1 MKIKHYPGKV
11 VMEDPWLSIN
21 DRTMDLVYAANW
33 VGAQNLGTYNENN
46 DKSNKVKFNSIS
58 RSKSCRDVGRSNER
72 DYENKTYSLE
82 DNGYNYSNNV
92 PTENLSQLAKYQQNI
107 EEKVRENN
115 NFIIQ
120 NKLKHSYSFKD
131 MPNGYKPSTLKRVKR
146 RNFTEWD
153 IESFGSNSKQP
164 PVPPQRKDS
173 LKYAHRQRKVDSK
186 KNYYPLPDPGP
197 VPIDPSAESYYEYY
211 SRVSQ
216 QNNDTDSDKIKQLQ
230 TDTKKEKPS
239 QNGESKQNG
248 TVRGFSNDTMYQLIN
263 TMATL
268 DLTPIKSRTGKPG
281 HDMDGEPEDLG
292 LYAQAANESL
302 STCDPLPE
310 HTTQPTNERN
320 GRIEDAKPSFRSKSM
335 RVKSEGRA
343 PLRAY
348 LDVVQ
353 PNSEPYN
360 GVTVTQPKRNLSPGE
375 QLTLMQYEMF
385 NGNKNPPALLISN
398 GFQSIDLGK
407 ESDYRTTNGVAK
419 QIKRDKYG
427 KLYNTVRVKSDDRY
441 DRYNDILA
449 FGSHKER
456 SEERV
461 MNGNGVYSRSA
472 KSSSSGSDSD
482 FSIPRP
488 KLIVPVHTYGTR
500 KRRTGNLCHRDSNA
514 TDSTLDAG
522 IVLDVTRLEDQ
533 TDKSLEKQRN
543 GESEGRVEVSR
554 ENKYLSTMAP
564 GKVFGELAILYN
576 CKRTAT
582 IKAATDCRLWA
593 IERQC
598 FQTIMMRTG
607 LIRQAEYTDFL
618 KSVPIF
624 KDLPEDTLI
633 KISDVL
639 EETHYQNGDYIVR
652 QGARGDTFFIISKGQ
667 VKVTQKQPNGNDE
680 KFLRTLG
687 KGDFF
692 GEKALQGDDLRTA
705 NIICDSPE
713 GTTCLVIDRETF
725 NQLISTLDEI
735 RTKYKDEGDSR
746 QRLNEEFANLRLSDL
761 RIIATLGIG
770 GFGRVELVQIQG
782 DPSRSFA
789 LKQMKKAQI
798 VETRQQQHIMSEK
811 EIMSEMNCEF
821 IVKLYKTF
829 KDRKYLY
836 MLMETCLGGELWT
849 ILRDRGQFDD
859 ATTRFYT
866 ACVVEAFHYLH
877 SRNIIYRDLKPEN
890 LLLDSKG
897 YVKLVDF
904 GFSKKLQASRKTW
917 TFCGTPEYV
926 APEVIMNRGHD
937 ISADYWSLGVLMF
950 ELLTG
955 SPPFTGAD
963 PMKTYNKILKGI
975 DAVEFP
981 RCITRNA
988 ANLIKKLCRDNP
1000 AERLGYQRGGI
1011 TEIQKHKWFDGFN
1024 WEGLAQRTLD
1034 PPIMPVVK
1042 SPLDTHNF
1050 DQYPA
1055 DADEP
1060 PPDDLSGWD
1069 ATF

>member
-11 VMEDPWLSIN
+11 VMEDPWLSIT

-33 VGAQNLGTYNENN
+33 VGAGNLRTYDENYN
-46 DKSNKVKFNSIS
+46 QPQKVKFNTIS
-58 RSKSCRDVGRSNER
+58 RSKSCRDIGRNT
-72 DYENKTYSLE
+72 DKDDKTYSI
-82 DNGYNYSNNV
+82 DNNNDHHNQNGNLNG
-92 PTENLSQLAKYQQNI
+92 ENISQLAKYQQNI
-107 EEKVRENN
+107 EEKARANN
-115 NFIIQ
+115 MFTTQ
-120 NKLKHSYSFKD
+120 TKLKHSYSFKD
-131 MPNGYKPSTLKRVKR
+131 MPNGYRPSTLKRVKR

-153 IESFGSNSKQP
+153 VEPNVTNNKHP
-164 PVPPQRKDS
+164 PIPPQRRDS

-186 KNYYPLPDPGP
+186 KSIHTLPDPGP
-197 VPIDPSAESYYEYY
+197 VPPDPSSESYYEYY

-216 QNNDTDSDKIKQLQ
+216 QVNDTDNDKMKKVQI
-230 TDTKKEKPS
+230 DTSKEKNFIH
-239 QNGESKQNG
+239 NGHESKNG
-248 TVRGFSNDTMYQLIN
+248 NGSFSNDTMYQLIN

-268 DLTPIKSRTGKPG
+268 DLTPIKSRSGNSLDT
-281 HDMDGEPEDLG
+281 DCEAEDLG
-292 LYAQAANESL
+292 IYMRPINESL

-310 HTTQPTNERN
+310 RTSLPTNDRS
-320 GRIEDAKPSFRSKSM
+320 RRMEDSKPGLRSKSL
-335 RVKSEGRA
+335 RVKSEGRP

-348 LDVVQ
+348 LDVVK
-353 PNSEPYN
+353 PDRESYN
-360 GVTVTQPKRNLSPGE
+360 GVTVTQPKRNLSPSE
-375 QLTLMQYEMF
+375 QLSLMQYEMYK
-385 NGNKNPPALLISN
+385 GGPKNPPVPPISN
-398 GFQSIDLGK
+398 GFHSSGSGK
-407 ESDYRTTNGVAK
+407 ESDYRTLSGVAR

-427 KLYNTVRVKSDDRY
+427 KLYNTVRVKSDNRY
-441 DRYNDILA
+441 DRYNDLL
-449 FGSHKER
+449 FDMPKER
-456 SEERV
+456 SDERV
-461 MNGNGVYSRSA
+461 SLSNGYSRSA

-500 KRRTGNLCHRDSNA
+500 KRRTGNLCQRESNA
-514 TDSTLDAG
+514 TDPSDAG
-522 IVLDVTRLEDQ
+522 IELEVTRLED
-533 TDKSLEKQRN
+533 TNDKAVEKQHTNN
-543 GESEGRVEVSR
+543 GDAEGRVEVSR

-639 EETHYQNGDYIVR
+639 EETHYQNGDYIIR

-667 VKVTQKQPNGNDE
+667 VKVTQKQNSNDE
-680 KFLRTLG
+680 KFIRTLV

-705 NIICDSPE
+705 NIIADNPE

-725 NQLISTLDEI
+725 NQLISALDEI
-735 RTKYKDEGDSR
+735 RTKYKDEGESR
-746 QRLNEEFANLRLSDL
+746 ARLNEEFAQLRLSDL

-782 DPSRSFA
+782 DASRSFA

-849 ILRDRGQFDD
+849 ILRDKGQFDD

-1024 WEGLAQRTLD
+1024 WEGLAMRTLD
-1034 PPIMPVVK
+1034 PPITPTVK

-1050 DQYPA
+1050 DQYPP

-1069 ATF
+1069 ASF

>member
-1 MKIKHYPGKV
+1 
-11 VMEDPWLSIN
+11 MEDPWLSIN

-33 VGAQNLGTYNENN
+33 VGANNLNSYKE
-46 DKSNKVKFNSIS
+46 DDEQSNSSKFNSIS
-58 RSKSCRDVGRSNER
+58 RSKSCRDVGRSVDKEENNNTYLQASQSYKYNHNGGNE
-72 DYENKTYSLE
+72 NI
-82 DNGYNYSNNV
+82 
-92 PTENLSQLAKYQQNI
+92 SQLAKYQQDI
-107 EEKVRENN
+107 EEKARSNQ
-115 NFIIQ
+115 NFLMQ

-131 MPNGYKPSTLKRVKR
+131 MPNGYKPSTLRRVKR

-153 IESFGSNSKQP
+153 IEAFGTNDRHPP
-164 PVPPQRKDS
+164 PVPPQRKES

-186 KNYYPLPDPGP
+186 KNCYPLPDPGP
-197 VPIDPSAESYYEYY
+197 VPPDPSSESYYEYY
-211 SRVSQ
+211 ARVSQ
-216 QNNDTDSDKIKQLQ
+216 QNNDTDSDKIKLMQKNP
-230 TDTKKEKPS
+230 KKERNVL
-239 QNGESKQNG
+239 NGDMKSNG
-248 TVRGFSNDTMYQLIN
+248 TVRGYGNDTMYQIIN
-263 TMATL
+263 SMATL
-268 DLTPIKSRTGKPG
+268 DLTPIKSRTGNKNL
-281 HDMDGEPEDLG
+281 DMDSDAEDLG
-292 LYAQAANESL
+292 LYMHPINESL
-302 STCDPLPE
+302 STCEPLPQ
-310 HTTQPTNERN
+310 HTTQPDNERN
-320 GRIEDAKPSFRSKSM
+320 GRTDSIRPSFRSKSL

-348 LDVVQ
+348 LDTTDHEI
-353 PNSEPYN
+353 NAYS
-360 GVTVTQPKRNLSPGE
+360 GVTVTQPKRNLSPSE
-375 QLTLMQYEMF
+375 QLSLMQRGMF
-385 NGNKNPPALLISN
+385 RGSHPPPVPVTGN
-398 GFQSIDLGK
+398 GFKSIDLGK
-407 ESDYRTTNGVAK
+407 ESDYRTTNGARH
-419 QIKRDKYG
+419 IKPDKYG
-427 KLYNTVRVKSDDRY
+427 KLYNTVRVKSEDRY
-441 DRYNDILA
+441 DRYNDILSFNSA
-449 FGSHKER
+449 R
-456 SEERV
+456 DRISEERV
-461 MNGNGVYSRSA
+461 INNNSVYSRSA

-500 KRRTGNLCHRDSNA
+500 KRRTGNLCQRDSTA
-514 TDSTLDAG
+514 TESSLDAG
-522 IVLDVTRLEDQ
+522 ILLDVTRLEDNNSFDQ
-533 TDKSLEKQRN
+533 NDSRN
-543 GESEGRVEVSR
+543 EDSEGRVEVSR

-639 EETHYQNGDYIVR
+639 EETHYQNGDYIIR

-667 VKVTQKQPNGNDE
+667 VKVTQKQPNSNDE
-680 KFLRTLG
+680 KFLRTLT

-705 NIICDSPE
+705 NIVCDSPD

-735 RTKYKDEGDSR
+735 RTKYKDEGDDR

-782 DPSRSFA
+782 DASRSFA

-859 ATTRFYT
+859 STTRFYT

-981 RCITRNA
+981 RSITRNA

-1034 PPIMPVVK
+1034 PPITPVVK
-1042 SPLDTHNF
+1042 SAVDTHNF
-1050 DQYPA
+1050 DQYPP

>member
-1 MKIKHYPGKV
+1 MKIKHYPGKA
-11 VMEDPWLSIN
+11 VMEDPWLSLN

-33 VGAQNLGTYNENN
+33 VGAENLNEYNSTSSSQ
-46 DKSNKVKFNSIS
+46 SNGSKFNSIS
-58 RSKSCRDVGRSNER
+58 RSKSCRDVGRTVDR
-72 DYENKTYSLE
+72 DQNDSSYDSEH
-82 DNGYNYSNNV
+82 NGYNYPPNVPSSNNI
-92 PTENLSQLAKYQQNI
+92 SQLAKYQQDI
-107 EEKVRENN
+107 EEKSRATNN
-115 NFIIQ
+115 LLIQ

-131 MPNGYKPSTLKRVKR
+131 MPNGYKPSTLRRVKR

-153 IESFGSNSKQP
+153 IDAFGNNERQP
-164 PVPPQRKDS
+164 PIPPQRKES
-173 LKYAHRQRKVDSK
+173 LKYAHRQKKVDSK
-186 KNYYPLPDPGP
+186 KPCYPLPDPGP
-197 VPIDPSAESYYEYY
+197 VPPDPSSESYYEYY

-216 QNNDTDSDKIKQLQ
+216 QNNETDSDKIKLIHK
-230 TDTKKEKPS
+230 DPKIEPPNY
-239 QNGESKQNG
+239 NGSISNNSI
-248 TVRGFSNDTMYQLIN
+248 RGFGNDMYQIIN
-263 TMATL
+263 SMATL
-268 DLTPIKSRTGKPG
+268 DLAPIKFRSGKHK
-281 HDMDGEPEDLG
+281 HDKDSDAEGFG
-292 LYAQAANESL
+292 LYKHNNGSACEQI
-302 STCDPLPE
+302 PQ
-310 HTTQPTNERN
+310 HIKQPNIELN
-320 GRIEDAKPSFRSKSM
+320 GCVDDARPNFRSKSL
-335 RVKSEGRA
+335 RVKSESRA
-343 PLRAY
+343 PLKAY
-348 LDVVQ
+348 LDTM
-353 PNSEPYN
+353 EYN
-360 GVTVTQPKRNLSPGE
+360 DNAYNNNVTVTQPKRNLSPSE
-375 QLTLMQYEMF
+375 QLTLMQYETCK
-385 NGNKNPPALLISN
+385 GSQNPPLPPISN
-398 GFQSIDLGK
+398 GYNSVKWGK
-407 ESDYRTTNGVAK
+407 ESDHRTSNGAIRQK
-419 QIKRDKYG
+419 SDKYG
-427 KLYNTVRVKSDDRY
+427 KLYNTVRVKSEDRY
-441 DRYNDILA
+441 DRYNDILSL
-449 FGSHKER
+449 GQLREGI

-461 MNGNGVYSRSA
+461 SDKAKNGAYPRSA

-500 KRRTGNLCHRDSNA
+500 KRRTGNLCQRESNA
-514 TDSTLDAG
+514 TECSLDAG
-522 IVLDVTRLEDQ
+522 IVLNVSRLEEQ
-533 TDKSLEKQRN
+533 SKENHRN
-543 GESEGRVEVSR
+543 GDTEGRVEVSR

-639 EETHYQNGDYIVR
+639 EETHYQNGDYIIR

-667 VKVTQKQPNGNDE
+667 VKVTQKQPNSNDE
-680 KFLRTLG
+680 KFIRTLT

-705 NIICDSPE
+705 NIVCDSPE

-735 RTKYKDEGDSR
+735 RTKYKDEGDDR

-782 DPSRSFA
+782 DSSRSFA

-849 ILRDRGQFDD
+849 ILRDKGQFDD
-859 ATTRFYT
+859 STTRFYT

-1024 WEGLAQRTLD
+1024 WEGLAMRTLE
-1034 PPIMPVVK
+1034 PPIKPTVK
-1042 SPLDTHNF
+1042 SAVDTHNF
-1050 DQYPA
+1050 DQYPP

>member
-1 MKIKHYPGKV
+1 MKLKHYPGKA

-33 VGAQNLGTYNENN
+33 IGASNLSNYNEN
-46 DKSNKVKFNSIS
+46 DKTSDKVKFNSIS
-58 RSKSCRDVGRSNER
+58 RSKSCRDIGRNEK
-72 DYENKTYSLE
+72 DYDSKTISFE
-82 DNGYNYSNNV
+82 DNEYKSDQNV
-92 PTENLSQLAKYQQNI
+92 PTENISQLAKYQQDI
-107 EEKVRENN
+107 EEKARANN
-115 NFIIQ
+115 NLISQ

-131 MPNGYKPSTLKRVKR
+131 MPNGYRPSTLRRVKR

-153 IESFGSNSKQP
+153 IEAFGSNERQP
-164 PVPPQRKDS
+164 PAPPQRKDS
-173 LKYAHRQRKVDSK
+173 LKYAHRQRKADSK

-197 VPIDPSAESYYEYY
+197 VPPDPSSESYYEYY

-230 TDTKKEKPS
+230 KDTKKERTS
-239 QNGESKQNG
+239 NSDAKQNG
-248 TVRGFSNDTMYQLIN
+248 TVRGFSNSGETMYHLIN
-263 TMATL
+263 SMATL
-268 DLTPIKSRTGKPG
+268 DLTPIKARSKKNL
-281 HDMDGEPEDLG
+281 DMDCEAEDLG
-292 LYAQAANESL
+292 LFMRPVNESL
-302 STCDPLPE
+302 STCNQLPE
-310 HTTQPTNERN
+310 HTTQQENERS
-320 GRIEDAKPSFRSKSM
+320 GRMDDVKPSFRSKSM

-348 LDVVQ
+348 LDSVH
-353 PNSEPYN
+353 NDSKALN
-360 GVTVTQPKRNLSPGE
+360 VTVTQPKRNLSPSE
-375 QLTLMQYEMF
+375 QLTLMQYDMF
-385 NGNKNPPALLISN
+385 NGSQNSPAHPLGN
-398 GFQSIDLGK
+398 GFHSADLGN
-407 ESDYRTTNGVAK
+407 ESDYRTTNGAIK

-427 KLYNTVRVKSDDRY
+427 KLYNTVRVKSEDRY
-441 DRYNDILA
+441 DRYNDILSFA
-449 FGSHKER
+449 PPKDR
-456 SEERV
+456 ISEERV
-461 MNGNGVYSRSA
+461 LKTNGAYPRSA

-488 KLIVPVHTYGTR
+488 KLIVPVHTYGMR
-500 KRRTGNLCHRDSNA
+500 KRRTGNLCQRESNA
-514 TDSTLDAG
+514 TESSLDAG
-522 IVLDVTRLEDQ
+522 VLLDVTRLEDS
-533 TDKSLEKQRN
+533 TDASPESKD
-543 GESEGRVEVSR
+543 SEGRVEVSR

-624 KDLPEDTLI
+624 KNLPEDTLI

-639 EETHYQNGDYIVR
+639 EETHYQNGDYIIR

-667 VKVTQKQPNGNDE
+667 VKVTQKQPNSNDE
-680 KFLRTLG
+680 KFIRTLT

-782 DPSRSFA
+782 DSSRSFA

-859 ATTRFYT
+859 STTRFYT

-1024 WEGLAQRTLD
+1024 WEGLAQRTLE
-1034 PPIMPVVK
+1034 PPITPVVK
-1042 SPLDTHNF
+1042 SALDTHNF
-1050 DQYPA
+1050 DQYPP

>member
-1 MKIKHYPGKV
+1 MKLKHYPGKA

-33 VGAQNLGTYNENN
+33 VGASNLSSYNENDN
-46 DKSNKVKFNSIS
+46 GSNKVKFNSIS
-58 RSKSCRDVGRSNER
+58 RSKSCRDVGRNDKDIS
-72 DYENKTYSLE
+72 KTSSFDDDTYKS
-82 DNGYNYSNNV
+82 DQNV
-92 PTENLSQLAKYQQNI
+92 PSENISPLAKYQQDI
-107 EEKVRENN
+107 EEKARANN
-115 NFIIQ
+115 DLISQ

-131 MPNGYKPSTLKRVKR
+131 MPNGYKPSTLRRVKR

-153 IESFGSNSKQP
+153 IEAFGSNEREAP
-164 PVPPQRKDS
+164 APPQRKDS
-173 LKYAHRQRKVDSK
+173 LRYAHRQRKVDSK
-186 KNYYPLPDPGP
+186 KSYYPLPDPGP
-197 VPIDPSAESYYEYY
+197 VPPDPSSESYYEYY

-216 QNNDTDSDKIKQLQ
+216 QNNDTDSDKIKLQ
-230 TDTKKEKPS
+230 KDTKKERS
-239 QNGESKQNG
+239 SNTEMKQNG
-248 TVRGFSNDTMYQLIN
+248 TVRGYNNGGDTMYHLIN
-263 TMATL
+263 SMATL
-268 DLTPIKSRTGKPG
+268 DLTPIKARSKKNLDT
-281 HDMDGEPEDLG
+281 DCEEDDLG
-292 LYAQAANESL
+292 LYMRPIKESL
-302 STCDPLPE
+302 STCDRLPE
-310 HTTQPTNERN
+310 RTTQQENERS
-320 GRIEDAKPSFRSKSM
+320 GRADDVKPSFRSKSM

-348 LDVVQ
+348 LDTANNDSKAF
-353 PNSEPYN
+353 NS
-360 GVTVTQPKRNLSPGE
+360 VTVTQPKRNLSPSE
-375 QLTLMQYEMF
+375 QLTLMQYDMF
-385 NGNKNPPALLISN
+385 NGNQKQPATIN
-398 GFQSIDLGK
+398 GFHSFDEAK
-407 ESDYRTTNGVAK
+407 ESDYRTTNGALK

-427 KLYNTVRVKSDDRY
+427 KLYNTVRVKSEDRY
-441 DRYNDILA
+441 DRYNDIL
-449 FGSHKER
+449 SLTQPKDVI
-456 SEERV
+456 SEQRV
-461 MNGNGVYSRSA
+461 TNTNGVFSRSA

-488 KLIVPVHTYGTR
+488 KLIVPVHTYGLR
-500 KRRTGNLCHRDSNA
+500 KRRTGNLCQRDSNA
-514 TDSTLDAG
+514 TESTLDAG
-522 IVLDVTRLEDQ
+522 VVLDVSRLED
-533 TDKSLEKQRN
+533 SN
-543 GESEGRVEVSR
+543 NASGENEDSEGRVEVSR

-624 KDLPEDTLI
+624 KNLPEDTLI

-639 EETHYQNGDYIVR
+639 EETHYQNGDYIIR

-667 VKVTQKQPNGNDE
+667 VKVTQKQPNSNDE
-680 KFLRTLG
+680 KFIRTLT

-782 DPSRSFA
+782 DSSRSFA

-849 ILRDRGQFDD
+849 ILRDKGQFDD

-1024 WEGLAQRTLD
+1024 WEGLALRTLA
-1034 PPIMPVVK
+1034 PPLTPLVQ
-1042 SPLDTHNF
+1042 SALDTHNF
-1050 DQYPA
+1050 DQYPP
-1055 DADEP
+1055 DADDP

>member
-1 MKIKHYPGKV
+1 MKIKHYPGKA
-11 VMEDPWLSIN
+11 VMEDPWLSIT

-33 VGAQNLGTYNENN
+33 VGAKNLSSYNEN
-46 DKSNKVKFNSIS
+46 DDQSNSSKFNSIS
-58 RSKSCRDVGRSNER
+58 RSKSCRDVGRTSDK
-72 DYENKTYSLE
+72 DYDSKTYSLE
-82 DNGYNYSNNV
+82 DNEYNYSNNDV
-92 PTENLSQLAKYQQNI
+92 PNENISQLAKYQQNI
-107 EEKVRENN
+107 EEKARANN
-115 NFIIQ
+115 NLLAQ

-131 MPNGYKPSTLKRVKR
+131 MPNGYRPSTLRRVKR

-153 IESFGSNSKQP
+153 IEAFASNSKQP

-186 KNYYPLPDPGP
+186 KSYYPLPDPGA
-197 VPIDPSAESYYEYY
+197 VPPDPASESYYEYY

-216 QNNDTDSDKIKQLQ
+216 QNNDTDSDKIKQMQ
-230 TDTKKEKPS
+230 KDTKKDKSNHSEPM
-239 QNGESKQNG
+239 KQNG
-248 TVRGFSNDTMYQLIN
+248 NTMYQLIN
-263 TMATL
+263 SMATL
-268 DLTPIKSRTGKPG
+268 DLSTIKSRNGKQNL
-281 HDMDGEPEDLG
+281 DGEAEDLG
-292 LYAQAANESL
+292 IFMQPVNKSL
-302 STCDPLPE
+302 STCDQIPK
-310 HTTQPTNERN
+310 HTTQPVNERN
-320 GRIEDAKPSFRSKSM
+320 GRIDDNKPSFRSKSL

-348 LDVVQ
+348 LDAVQ
-353 PNSEPYN
+353 PDETYN
-360 GVTVTQPKRNLSPGE
+360 EVTVTQPKRNLSPSE

-385 NGNKNPPALLISN
+385 NGSQPAPPIAN
-398 GFQSIDLGK
+398 GLHSTDQSK
-407 ESDYRTTNGVAK
+407 ESDYRTINGAAK

-441 DRYNDILA
+441 DRYNDIMS
-449 FGSHKER
+449 FGTQKDR
-456 SEERV
+456 ISEERV
-461 MNGNGVYSRSA
+461 TTNGNGVFSRSA

-500 KRRTGNLCHRDSNA
+500 KRRTGNLCQRDSNA
-514 TDSTLDAG
+514 TESSLDAG
-522 IVLDVTRLEDQ
+522 ILLDVTRLEPNNKS
-533 TDKSLEKQRN
+533 TDKHPRN
-543 GESEGRVEVSR
+543 GETEGRVEVSR

-639 EETHYQNGDYIVR
+639 EETHYQNGDYIIR

-667 VKVTQKQPNGNDE
+667 VKVTQKPPNSNDE
-680 KFLRTLG
+680 KFIRTLT

-725 NQLISTLDEI
+725 NQLISALDEI

-770 GFGRVELVQIQG
+770 GFGRVELVQIQS
-782 DPSRSFA
+782 DSSRSFA

-955 SPPFTGAD
+955 SPPFTGTD

-988 ANLIKKLCRDNP
+988 TNLIKKLCRDNP

-1024 WEGLAQRTLD
+1024 WEGLAQRSLE
-1034 PPIMPVVK
+1034 PPITPVVR
-1042 SPLDTHNF
+1042 SPVDTHNF
-1050 DQYPA
+1050 DQYPP

-1069 ATF
+1069 SNF

>member
-1 MKIKHYPGKV
+1 MRVCFDNLCFGSSQRGAADDEPRALVNTGGGALTVAPTVNGERRALDETYREIELNGIMGTPTAMNAESENCVANATMANDMQPLIERIKELEALLKQRDQEMLELRSQLDKLQSVFPYQQYARGSRGPRKQRAQGISAEPQNSASLQDLTHQTFPIYDKSETSRELIKTAILDNDFMKNLEMTQIREIVDCMYPVEYAAGSIIIKEGDVGSIVY
-11 VMEDPWLSIN
+11 VME
-21 DRTMDLVYAANW
+21 
-33 VGAQNLGTYNENN
+33 
-46 DKSNKVKFNSIS
+46 
-58 RSKSCRDVGRSNER
+58 
-72 DYENKTYSLE
+72 
-82 DNGYNYSNNV
+82 
-92 PTENLSQLAKYQQNI
+92 
-107 EEKVRENN
+107 
-115 NFIIQ
+115 
-120 NKLKHSYSFKD
+120 
-131 MPNGYKPSTLKRVKR
+131 
-146 RNFTEWD
+146 
-153 IESFGSNSKQP
+153 
-164 PVPPQRKDS
+164 
-173 LKYAHRQRKVDSK
+173 
-186 KNYYPLPDPGP
+186 
-197 VPIDPSAESYYEYY
+197 
-211 SRVSQ
+211 
-216 QNNDTDSDKIKQLQ
+216 
-230 TDTKKEKPS
+230 
-239 QNGESKQNG
+239 
-248 TVRGFSNDTMYQLIN
+248 
-263 TMATL
+263 
-268 DLTPIKSRTGKPG
+268 
-281 HDMDGEPEDLG
+281 
-292 LYAQAANESL
+292 
-302 STCDPLPE
+302 
-310 HTTQPTNERN
+310 
-320 GRIEDAKPSFRSKSM
+320 
-335 RVKSEGRA
+335 
-343 PLRAY
+343 
-348 LDVVQ
+348 
-353 PNSEPYN
+353 
-360 GVTVTQPKRNLSPGE
+360 
-375 QLTLMQYEMF
+375 
-385 NGNKNPPALLISN
+385 
-398 GFQSIDLGK
+398 
-407 ESDYRTTNGVAK
+407 
-419 QIKRDKYG
+419 
-427 KLYNTVRVKSDDRY
+427 
-441 DRYNDILA
+441 
-449 FGSHKER
+449 
-456 SEERV
+456 
-461 MNGNGVYSRSA
+461 
-472 KSSSSGSDSD
+472 
-482 FSIPRP
+482 
-488 KLIVPVHTYGTR
+488 
-500 KRRTGNLCHRDSNA
+500 
-514 TDSTLDAG
+514 
-522 IVLDVTRLEDQ
+522 
-533 TDKSLEKQRN
+533 
-543 GESEGRVEVSR
+543 EGRVEVSR

-624 KDLPEDTLI
+624 KNFPEDTLI

-639 EETHYQNGDYIVR
+639 EETHYQNGDYIIR

-667 VKVTQKQPNGNDE
+667 VKVTQKLPNSNDE
-680 KFLRTLG
+680 KFIRTLT

-705 NIICDSPE
+705 NIVCDSPD

-735 RTKYKDEGDSR
+735 RTKYKDLGDDR

-782 DPSRSFA
+782 DSSRSFA

-955 SPPFTGAD
+955 SPPFTGSD

-1024 WEGLAQRTLD
+1024 WEGLAQRSLE
-1034 PPIMPVVK
+1034 PPIVPTVN
-1042 SPLDTHNF
+1042 SAIDTHNF

-1069 ATF
+1069 ANF